1 MYTDLSILALFL
13 LLYSLASDRL
23 EKTVFGG
30 AILYTAFGF
39 IAGPAG
45 FGFLH
50 LNVDGAAIRTL
61 AEFTLA
67 LVLFTDAANANLGV
81 LKRNLGIPERLL
93 FIGLP
98 LTIVLGFVMG
108 LAIFDQLSWL
118 ETAILAV
125 MLAPTDA
132 ALGKAVV
139 TNARVPARIREGLNV
154 ESGLNDGICVPFLLV
169 FLTLATSESLSA
181 HETTGLILREFAE
194 EIGIGVL
201 VGVGLTLVITCALRF
216 ARSRQWVGEIWLQI
230 PVPALA
236 MACFAGAQ
244 AFGGS
249 GFIASFA
256 GGLLFGALARSHK
269 ADLLRAAEGVGD
281 SLALLTWVAFGVA
294 VVGSSLEQFRWDVL
308 LYAVLSLT
316 IVRMLPVFV
325 SMTGTGL
332 TVWDRMFLGWFGPRG
347 LASIVFAVIVLDANL
362 PGDDT
367 LKLVVCYAVIGS
379 ILMHGMSAN
388 PLAAIY
394 GRRTE
399 NGR

>member
-1 MYTDLSILALFL
+1 MYSDLAILALFL
-13 LLYSLASDRL
+13 LLYSLASGRL
-23 EKTVFGG
+23 DKTVFGG

-50 LNVDGAAIRTL
+50 FNVDGAAIRTL

-67 LVLFTDAANANLGV
+67 LVLFTDAANADLGV
-81 LKRNLGIPERLL
+81 LKLNLRIPERLL
-93 FIGLP
+93 LISLP
-98 LTIVLGFVMG
+98 LTIILGFVMG

-139 TNARVPARIREGLNV
+139 TNTTVPARIREGLNV

-169 FLTLATSESLSA
+169 FLTLASSESLSA

-201 VGVGLTLVITCALRF
+201 VGVGFTMLSAYALRF
-216 ARSRQWVGEIWLQI
+216 ARARQWIGEIWQQI

-236 MACFAGAQ
+236 MVCFAGAQ
-244 AFGGS
+244 TFGGS

-256 GGLLFGALARSHK
+256 GGLFFGALARVHK
-269 ADLLRAAEGVGD
+269 DDLLRAAEGVGD

-316 IVRMLPVFV
+316 IARMLPVYV
-325 SMTGTGL
+325 SMTGMGL
-332 TVWDRMFLGWFGPRG
+332 TVRDRLFLGWFGPRG

-362 PGDDT
+362 PGGNV
-367 LKLVVCYAVIGS
+367 LKLVVCYTVIGS
-379 ILMHGMSAN
+379 ILAHGISAN
-388 PLAAIY
+388 PLASTY
-394 GRRTE
+394 GRRNE
-399 NGR
+399 NAS